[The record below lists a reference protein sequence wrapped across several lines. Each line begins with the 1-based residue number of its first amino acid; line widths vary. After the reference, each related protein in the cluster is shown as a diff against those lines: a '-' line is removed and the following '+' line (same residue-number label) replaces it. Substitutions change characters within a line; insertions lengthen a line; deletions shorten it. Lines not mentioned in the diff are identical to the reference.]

1 MLYNLASELDR
12 ARFAQRAKALMA
24 RGAPVELTEKVFKT
38 PNQNRYAHLLIG
50 LVAMEVGESIAFVK
64 SYYFKR
70 LCNPD
75 IFVVEKEDKFAGK
88 VEKLRS
94 FTEISKEQ
102 MTTAIDRFIRWGTQQ
117 DWVMPAPGDES
128 LLRELE
134 IMIYQQQNN
143 LGGLNNE

>member
-75 IFVVEKEDKFAGK
+75 IQVRGEGGE
-88 VEKLRS
+88 
-94 FTEISKEQ
+94 
-102 MTTAIDRFIRWGTQQ
+102 TALLYRNTKGANDYRNRPIHPLGYATGL
-117 DWVMPAPGDES
+117 GDAS
-128 LLRELE
+128 PR
-134 IMIYQQQNN
+134 
-143 LGGLNNE
+143 G